1 MRSDEELMA
10 AYVEGDATAFR
21 TLFDRYAPLL
31 QRVFLRRMRT
41 PELARDLVQQT
52 FLQLHRARNDFRP
65 DALVRPWLMT
75 IAMNLFRE
83 HYRRSARRPESLI
96 DPVGALEP
104 RESPH
109 GQERSDI
116 RRDLAG
122 ALAKLPEDQREVVM
136 LHWFDGLSFPE
147 IAEMVGATP
156 GAVRVRAHRA
166 YATLRE
172 LLEDDRNGSGLSDV
186 REGKP

>member
-1 MRSDEELMA
+1 MA
-10 AYVEGDATAFR
+10 AYVEGDAKAFR

-83 HYRRSARRPESLI
+83 HYRRSARRPEALF
-96 DPVGALEP
+96 DPVGTLEP
-104 RESPH
+104 RESAH
-109 GQERSDI
+109 GQERSDL
-116 RRDLAG
+116 RRDLAA
-122 ALAKLPEDQREVVM
+122 ALEKLPEDQREVVM

-147 IAEMVGATP
+147 IAEMLGATS

-172 LLEDDRNGSGLSDV
+172 YLEDDRNGLALSDV
-186 REGKP
+186 RERKP